1 MGGIMNNNF
10 YDIPENWYKEFNDT
24 FYSNNMTSNQLA
36 TINLALDRGNL
47 FNNLYDPYKNYKY
60 NNLTATNKREEL
72 LLNVLRYDFVL
83 TELNLYLDIYP
94 KDRNMINLYNQYL
107 EEKKRACFEYTKN
120 FGPLTLDDQSNNN
133 SWSWLQSPWPWE
145 GTK

>member
-1 MGGIMNNNF
+1 MNNNF

-47 FNNLYDPYKNYKY
+47 FNNLYEPYKNYKY
-60 NNLTATNKREEL
+60 NKLTATNKREEL

>member
-1 MGGIMNNNF
+1 MNNNF
-10 YDIPENWYKEFNDT
+10 YDIPENWYKEFNNT

-36 TINLALDRGNL
+36 TINLALDRVNL
-47 FNNLYDPYKNYKY
+47 FNNLYEPYKNYKY

-94 KDRNMINLYNQYL
+94 KDRNMINLYNKYL

>member
-1 MGGIMNNNF
+1 MNNNF

-36 TINLALDRGNL
+36 TINLAIDRGNL

>member
-1 MGGIMNNNF
+1 MNNNF
-10 YDIPENWYKEFNDT
+10 YDIPENWYKEFNNT

-94 KDRNMINLYNQYL
+94 KDRNMINLYNKYL

>member
-1 MGGIMNNNF
+1 MNNNF
-10 YDIPENWYKEFNDT
+10 YDIPENWYKEFNNT

-107 EEKKRACFEYTKN
+107 EEKKRACFEYTKS

>member
-1 MGGIMNNNF
+1 MNNNF

-24 FYSNNMTSNQLA
+24 FYSNNMASNQLA

-47 FNNLYDPYKNYKY
+47 FNNLYEPYKNYKY

>member
-1 MGGIMNNNF
+1 MNNNF

-36 TINLALDRGNL
+36 TINLAIDRGNL
-47 FNNLYDPYKNYKY
+47 FNNLYDPYQNYKY

-94 KDRNMINLYNQYL
+94 KDRNMINLYNKYL

>member
-47 FNNLYDPYKNYKY
+47 FNNLYEPYKNYKY

>member
-1 MGGIMNNNF
+1 MNNNF
-10 YDIPENWYKEFNDT
+10 YDIPENWYKEFNNT

-47 FNNLYDPYKNYKY
+47 FNNLYEPYKNYKY

-83 TELNLYLDIYP
+83 TELNLYLDIFL
-94 KDRNMINLYNQYL
+94 KDRNMINL
-107 EEKKRACFEYTKN
+107 
-120 FGPLTLDDQSNNN
+120 
-133 SWSWLQSPWPWE
+133 
-145 GTK
+145 

>member
-1 MGGIMNNNF
+1 MNNNF

-83 TELNLYLDIYP
+83 TELTLYLDIYP

>member
-1 MGGIMNNNF
+1 MNNNF
-10 YDIPENWYKEFNDT
+10 YDIPENWYKEFNNT

-94 KDRNMINLYNQYL
+94 TDRNMINLYNQYL

>member
-1 MGGIMNNNF
+1 MNNNF

-24 FYSNNMTSNQLA
+24 LYSNNMTSNQLA

>member
-1 MGGIMNNNF
+1 MNNNF

-47 FNNLYDPYKNYKY
+47 FNNLYEPYKNYKY

-120 FGPLTLDDQSNNN
+120 FGPLTLDDQSYNK

>member
-1 MGGIMNNNF
+1 MNNNF

-47 FNNLYDPYKNYKY
+47 FNNLYEPYKNYKY

-83 TELNLYLDIYP
+83 TELTLYLDIYP

>member
-1 MGGIMNNNF
+1 MNNNF

-60 NNLTATNKREEL
+60 NNVTATNKREEL

>member
-1 MGGIMNNNF
+1 MNNNF

>member
-1 MGGIMNNNF
+1 MNNNF
-10 YDIPENWYKEFNDT
+10 YDIPENWYKEFNNI

>member
-1 MGGIMNNNF
+1 MNNNF
-10 YDIPENWYKEFNDT
+10 YDIPENWYKEFNNT

-36 TINLALDRGNL
+36 TINLALDRRNL
-47 FNNLYDPYKNYKY
+47 FNNLYEPYKNYKY

>member
-1 MGGIMNNNF
+1 MNNNF

-24 FYSNNMTSNQLA
+24 FYSNNMTSKQLA

-83 TELNLYLDIYP
+83 TELKLYLDIYP

-120 FGPLTLDDQSNNN
+120 FGPLTLDDQSYNN

>member
-60 NNLTATNKREEL
+60 NK
-72 LLNVLRYDFVL
+72 
-83 TELNLYLDIYP
+83 
-94 KDRNMINLYNQYL
+94 
-107 EEKKRACFEYTKN
+107 
-120 FGPLTLDDQSNNN
+120 
-133 SWSWLQSPWPWE
+133 
-145 GTK
+145 

>member
-1 MGGIMNNNF
+1 MNNNF

-24 FYSNNMTSNQLA
+24 FYSYNMTSNQLA

>member
-1 MGGIMNNNF
+1 MNNNF
-10 YDIPENWYKEFNDT
+10 YDIPENWYKEFNNT

-47 FNNLYDPYKNYKY
+47 FNNLYEPYKNYKY

>member
-1 MGGIMNNNF
+1 MNNNF

-120 FGPLTLDDQSNNN
+120 FGPLTLDGQSNNN

>member
-1 MGGIMNNNF
+1 MNNNF

-36 TINLALDRGNL
+36 TINLALDRGTL
-47 FNNLYDPYKNYKY
+47 FNNLYEPYKNYKY

>member
-1 MGGIMNNNF
+1 MNNNF

-47 FNNLYDPYKNYKY
+47 FNNLYEPYKNYKY

-94 KDRNMINLYNQYL
+94 KDRSMINLYNQYL

>member
-1 MGGIMNNNF
+1 
-10 YDIPENWYKEFNDT
+10 
-24 FYSNNMTSNQLA
+24 MTSNQLA

-47 FNNLYDPYKNYKY
+47 FNNLYEPYKNYKY

>member
-1 MGGIMNNNF
+1 MNNNF

-47 FNNLYDPYKNYKY
+47 FNNLYEPYKNYKY

-107 EEKKRACFEYTKN
+107 EEKKSACFEYTEN

>member
-1 MGGIMNNNF
+1 MNNNF

-47 FNNLYDPYKNYKY
+47 FNNLYEPYKNYKY

>member
-10 YDIPENWYKEFNDT
+10 YDIPENWYKEFNNT

-47 FNNLYDPYKNYKY
+47 FNNLYEPYKNYKY

>member
-1 MGGIMNNNF
+1 MNNNF
-10 YDIPENWYKEFNDT
+10 YDIPENWYKEFNNT

-47 FNNLYDPYKNYKY
+47 FNNLYEPYKNYKY

-94 KDRNMINLYNQYL
+94 KDRNMINLYNKYL

>member
-1 MGGIMNNNF
+1 MNNNF
-10 YDIPENWYKEFNDT
+10 YDIPENWYKEFNNT

-47 FNNLYDPYKNYKY
+47 FNNLYEPYKNYKY

-72 LLNVLRYDFVL
+72 LLNVLRYDSLL

>member
-1 MGGIMNNNF
+1 MNNNF

-24 FYSNNMTSNQLA
+24 FYSNNMASNQLA

-47 FNNLYDPYKNYKY
+47 FNNLYEPYKNYKY

-120 FGPLTLDDQSNNN
+120 FGPLTLDDQSNNY

>member
-1 MGGIMNNNF
+1 MNNNF

-133 SWSWLQSPWPWE
+133 SCSWLQSPWPWE
-145 GTK
+145 GRK

>member
-1 MGGIMNNNF
+1 MNNNF

-24 FYSNNMTSNQLA
+24 FYSYNMTSNQLA
-36 TINLALDRGNL
+36 TINLAIDRGNL

>member
-1 MGGIMNNNF
+1 MNNNF

-24 FYSNNMTSNQLA
+24 FYSNNMTANQWA

-47 FNNLYDPYKNYKY
+47 FNNLYEPYKNYKY

>member
-1 MGGIMNNNF
+1 MNNNF

-133 SWSWLQSPWPWE
+133 SWSWLQSPRPWE

>member
-1 MGGIMNNNF
+1 MNNNF

-133 SWSWLQSPWPWE
+133 SWSWLKSPWPWE